1 MFSFRLK
8 GTAMSTATNRARLVA
23 LRVFRDAMNELTPG
37 TGVPSQGKNQPPTK
51 KGMLTFYTA
60 LSAALP
66 ADHASRAALD
76 AAKLTYGTAFAA
88 AADLEDAEGSDDG
101 SGDDSDGSDSSD
113 GDSDTSMAA
122 MPQQAMQDGSPQKQ
136 AKKGF
141 RVHASAFMAT
151 YNDAAITAETW
162 EPFKKWLLDKVD
174 GWGVAFK
181 HYTATM
187 EKSRQK
193 QKHKDASS

>member
-37 TGVPSQGKNQPPTK
+37 TAVPSQGKNQPPTK

-76 AAKLTYGTAFAA
+76 AAKLTYDTAFAA

-122 MPQQAMQDGSPQKQ
+122 PDPML
-136 AKKGF
+136 
-141 RVHASAFMAT
+141 R
-151 YNDAAITAETW
+151 
-162 EPFKKWLLDKVD
+162 LDTLVT
-174 GWGVAFK
+174 F
-181 HYTATM
+181 TM
-187 EKSRQK
+187 EHSMRAP
-193 QKHKDASS
+193 ASITTPC